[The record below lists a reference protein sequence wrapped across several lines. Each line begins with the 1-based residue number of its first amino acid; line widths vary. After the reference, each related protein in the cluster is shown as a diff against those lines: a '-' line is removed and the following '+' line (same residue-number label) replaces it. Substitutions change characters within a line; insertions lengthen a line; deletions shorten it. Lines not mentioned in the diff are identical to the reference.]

1 MEASQTVKNFFM
13 RLNEDEELRAKFE
26 AAGKRQDLEE
36 CVLLSKEAGF
46 HFTQADLEYMADL
59 AKAHENG
66 QLSEEQLEMV
76 SGGCIIELI
85 IFFTWLGFAALVSGA
100 TIIKNKQQ

>member
-13 RLNEDEELRAKFE
+13 RLNEDEELRGKFE
-26 AAGKRQDLEE
+26 AAAKREDLEE

-46 HFTQADLEYMADL
+46 TFTQADLEYMGNL
-59 AKAHENG
+59 GKAYKDGE
-66 QLSEEQLEMV
+66 LSEEQLELV

-85 IFFTWLGFAALVSGA
+85 IFFAWLGVAALVSGA
-100 TIIKNKQQ
+100 TVVKNKSH